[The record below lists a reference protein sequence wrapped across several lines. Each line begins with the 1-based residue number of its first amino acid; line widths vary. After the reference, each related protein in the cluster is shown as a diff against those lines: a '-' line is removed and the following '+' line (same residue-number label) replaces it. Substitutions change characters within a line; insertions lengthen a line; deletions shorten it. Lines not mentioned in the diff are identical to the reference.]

1 MMNYTIE
8 LALDNMRYS
17 IDNLTDKERYQNI
30 KGRTVPSVTEI
41 IHKMI
46 HSDTLMVWANSI
58 VLKGV
63 R

>member
-30 KGRTVPSVTEI
+30 K
-41 IHKMI
+41 
-46 HSDTLMVWANSI
+46 
-58 VLKGV
+58 
-63 R
+63 